1 MRKIYGE
8 FDQAGLDAA
17 YNNTAHVGQTKRDAY
32 VAAWAQRSDAL
43 RAQLKHER
51 NVPYGP
57 SPREVI
63 DWVPCGRAGAPTF
76 AFIHGG
82 YWQWN
87 DKESSFHI
95 AGGVIPHGVNFVN
108 VEYTL
113 APTKRMGEIC
123 QEIRRMVDWL
133 LANLERLGG
142 DPNRLFVGGHSAGG
156 HLTAIAMSNPRVAGG
171 VPISGL
177 FDLEPI
183 RLSYLNQPIGMDV
196 LEARKSSPIHALPKA
211 AGRLMVTVG
220 GGELSE
226 LQRQSID
233 YYAAWRAAGLD
244 GNFVPMPQHDHF
256 SIIDE
261 LARPE
266 GVLSQAVARHISRS
280 GPDPLVRDSLR

>member
-1 MRKIYGE
+1 MPKIYAG
-8 FDQAGLDAA
+8 FNQAELDAA
-17 YNNTAHVGQTKRDAY
+17 YNNTAHVGQAKRDAY
-32 VAAWAQRSDAL
+32 VAAWARRSEAL

-51 NVPYGP
+51 NIPYGT
-57 SPREVI
+57 SPREVL
-63 DWVPCGRAGAPTF
+63 DWVPCGRPGAPTF

-95 AGGVIPHGVNFVN
+95 AGGVIPQGINFVN

-113 APTKRMGEIC
+113 APAKRMGEIC

-133 LANLERLGG
+133 LGNLGRLGG
-142 DPNRLFVGGHSAGG
+142 DPRRLFIGGHSAGG
-156 HLTAIAMSNPRVAGG
+156 HLTAVAMSNPLVAGG
-171 VPISGL
+171 LPISGL

-196 LEARKSSPIHALPKA
+196 LEARRTSPIHSLPKT

-220 GGELSE
+220 GGELAE

-233 YYAAWRAAGLD
+233 YYAAWRAAGLA
-244 GNFVPMPQHDHF
+244 GEFVPMPNHDHF

-261 LARPE
+261 LASER
-266 GVLSQAVARHISRS
+266 GALGRALGALAN
-280 GPDPLVRDSLR
+280 G